1 MAYSSYNVLNTIT
14 GASDIAL
21 ANSLVSITGA
31 PSINFKSVQGA
42 EIIRSLVATAKIV
55 TVTYTSAANNTEL
68 SFSITQNIDE
78 TPVSKNFSYTTDSS
92 ATTTEAINAFTTI
105 VNNSGMQVTAVATSA
120 TVMTITANA
129 GYEIFNAA
137 STTGAANFTVADAM
151 TTYAPNATAAL
162 AVANVIAPHGT
173 AATAIAGTTTVTVT
187 TLAAH
192 GLQIG
197 DTVRI
202 TGVATMVVTG
212 GLGNDLY
219 RVATVP
225 TTTTFTLANTTASGA
240 NSGTIVIRWQNG
252 VIVNTLAASTLAV
265 GNVVTIASIATMTVN
280 GAASFTGRIRNVVT
294 TSQFYVGSTQNG
306 GAVVP
311 NNSDNTGTITITA
324 VAQYALGIG
333 ATLAAQG
340 ITGATT
346 GNTYT
351 ALVVRYTT
359 PVAPAFTVTAR
370 AAEYEHTVY
379 MYDADADFPALR
391 SAIQDAFGALQT
403 NTILANPEAI
413 AVF

>member
-173 AATAIAGTTTVTVT
+173 PATAIAGTTTVTVT

-306 GAVVP
+306 GPVVP

-370 AAEYEHTVY
+370 AAENEHTVY

>member
-1 MAYSSYNVLNTIT
+1 MAYTSYNVLNTIA
-14 GASDIAL
+14 GASDITL
-21 ANSLVSITGA
+21 ANSLVSITSA
-31 PSINFKSVQGA
+31 PPINFKSVQGA
-42 EIIRSLVATAKIV
+42 ELIRSLVAMAKIV
-55 TVTYTSAANNTEL
+55 TVTYSSAANNTEL

-78 TPVSKNFSYTTDSS
+78 AQVSKNFSYTTDSS

-151 TTYAPNATAAL
+151 TTYAPNVTAATAIS
-162 AVANVIAPHGT
+162 NSIAPHGT
-173 AATAIAGTTTVTVT
+173 PATAIAGTTTVTVT

-192 GLQIG
+192 GLQVG

-202 TGVATMVVTG
+202 TDVATMVVTG
-212 GLGNDLY
+212 GLGNNLY

-225 TTTTFTLANTTASGA
+225 TTTTFTLANTTASGT
-240 NSGTIVIRWQNG
+240 NTGTIVIRSQN
-252 VIVNTLAASTLAV
+252 VVTVTTASAQTLAV
-265 GNVVTIASIATMTVN
+265 GNNVAIAGVATMTVN
-280 GAASFTGRIRNVVT
+280 GAAAFTGRIRNVIST
-294 TSQFYVGSTQNG
+294 TVFVIGSTQTG
-306 GAVVP
+306 GAIVP

-340 ITGATT
+340 ITGATS

-359 PVAPAFTVTAR
+359 PVAPAFSITAR
-370 AAEYEHTVY
+370 AAENEHTVY